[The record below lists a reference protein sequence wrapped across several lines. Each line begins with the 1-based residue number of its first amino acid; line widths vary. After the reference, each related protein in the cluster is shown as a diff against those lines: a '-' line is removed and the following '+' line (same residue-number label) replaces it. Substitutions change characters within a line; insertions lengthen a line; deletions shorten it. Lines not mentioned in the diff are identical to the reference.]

1 MTIAPFKC
9 KFCGLPS
16 WVEPSD
22 QEPPADVC
30 HDADHG
36 SDPDGEDE

>member
-16 WVEPSD
+16 WIDPAD
-22 QEPPADVC
+22 QEPPTDAC
-30 HDADHG
+30 HEYDHG
-36 SDPDGEDE
+36 SDPDGDDE